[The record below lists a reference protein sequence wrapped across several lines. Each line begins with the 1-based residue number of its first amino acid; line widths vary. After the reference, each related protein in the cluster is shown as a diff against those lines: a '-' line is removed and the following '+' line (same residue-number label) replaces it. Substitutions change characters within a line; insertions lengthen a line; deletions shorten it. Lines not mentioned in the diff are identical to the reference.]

1 MNFGT
6 LKTPIRFYIRL
17 LLIVCWVLLWIPIIY
32 PSYRLQWNIHPFL
45 IRMFSKGMNILL
57 GVKVKI
63 TGEFEK
69 KRPTLFVSNHCSYLD
84 IYALASF
91 LPAVFLAKDEIA
103 DWPVVG
109 WLSSLS
115 GVVFIS
121 RNPQKTLKNIQKVQ
135 KSISNSFILFPEGT
149 TSDGNRV
156 KRFNSSFF
164 SLVHQLGN
172 EKGMV
177 VQPISIAYTRLAGIP
192 MGNYYRPYFS
202 WFGAMDLAP
211 HAKECLSFS
220 SITVEVTVHPAIE
233 GESLK
238 DRKKLALICEKMISA
253 SMTESLTRLKPKKN
267 KSRETVSLAA

>member
-6 LKTPIRFYIRL
+6 LKTPLRFYFRL
-17 LLIVCWVLLWIPIIY
+17 SLIVCWVALWVPIMY
-32 PSYRLQWNIHPFL
+32 PSHHFEWRWHNWLVRQ
-45 IRMFSKGMNILL
+45 FSKGMNLLL

-63 TGEFEK
+63 NGEFET

-91 LPAVFLAKDEIA
+91 LPAVFLAKDDIA
-103 DWPVVG
+103 GWPVVG

-115 GVVFIS
+115 GCVFIS
-121 RNPQKTLKNIQKVQ
+121 RNVQQTIKNIEKINNN
-135 KSISNSFILFPEGT
+135 ISSSFILFPEGT

-164 SLVHQLGN
+164 SLVNQLGS
-172 EKGMV
+172 EEGMV

-192 MGNYYRPYFS
+192 MGNHYRPYFS

-220 SITVEVTVHPAIE
+220 SVTVEVTVHPAIE
-233 GESLK
+233 GETLK
-238 DRKKLALICEKMISA
+238 DRKKLAIVCEKMVTS
-253 SMTESLTRLKPKKN
+253 SMNESLTRPKPKAAKT
-267 KSRETVSLAA
+267 SLLAA